1 MVRRAL
7 AVVTPFVLSC
17 APTRSTVPPGAE
29 LPNAPAMPDASL
41 VIRDV
46 RVFDGAQV
54 LPRTSVWIDDGH
66 IVAIDAEATPPAGAE
81 IVDGGGRTLLP
92 GLIDAHAHAHSGA
105 DLEQAAVFGVTCELD
120 MMGDPAFVASRRR
133 RKPGAKPLAA
143 DLFGAGFAATP
154 KGGHGTEY
162 GGAVPT
168 LDRAKDAAAFVAA
181 RVKEGSD
188 YLKIVYD
195 DGFGPIEFARLD
207 EPSLRAVIDAAK
219 REDRLSVVHVGSAQ
233 EFRTVIEA
241 GADGLAHLVLE
252 GEIDAAT
259 VALAREHGV
268 FVTDTLPVL
277 FGLCQ
282 PGRGAALAAD
292 PRIAP
297 YLWPA
302 VARELSS
309 SFDLGDYAP
318 SCAPVS
324 RAAKQLHD
332 AGVDLLASTDA
343 PNPGTAHGVSM
354 HDELALLVDAGLT
367 PVAALAAATSKPATR
382 FGLDDRGRIRVGAR
396 ADLVLVAGDPTTDI
410 LATRDIV
417 AVYKDGEAVPRERTR
432 ERVQKAFAEIERL
445 RALPAPAGSESGRV
459 SDFDDGSSGAAYGSG
474 WVASTDEIA
483 GGSSTATISV
493 VKGGAARSKHALRI
507 RGELTAAAGAIAWAG
522 AMFMPG
528 PSPMAA
534 ANLSSKTKLVAWV
547 RGDPGHYQVMLLS
560 GPMPARVELEVGK
573 AWRRVEIPLDR
584 FDGVDTWALVGVLF
598 AAVGEP
604 RRFTLELDDV
614 RIE

>member
-1 MVRRAL
+1 M
-7 AVVTPFVLSC
+7 
-17 APTRSTVPPGAE
+17 PPGAE
-29 LPNAPAMPDASL
+29 LPNAPAMPHASL

-46 RVFDGAQV
+46 RVFDGEQV
-54 LPRTSVWIDDGH
+54 VPRTSVWIDGGR
-66 IVAIDAEATPPAGAE
+66 IVAIDAVAAPPHDAE
-81 IVDGGGRTLLP
+81 VVDGAGRTLLP
-92 GLIDAHAHAHSGA
+92 GLIDAHAHAHGGP
-105 DLEQAAVFGVTCELD
+105 DLEQAVLFGVTCELD
-120 MMGDPAFVASRRR
+120 MMGDPAFVASRRQ

-143 DLFGAGFAATP
+143 DLLGAGFAATP
-154 KGGHGTEY
+154 EGGHGTEY
-162 GGAVPT
+162 GGSVPT
-168 LDRAKDAAAFVAA
+168 LERADEAAAFVAA
-181 RVKEGSD
+181 RAKEGSD

-195 DGFGPIEFARLD
+195 DGFGPIHFARLD
-207 EPSLRAVIDAAK
+207 EPTLRALVDAAK
-219 REDRLSVVHVGSAQ
+219 REHLLSVVHVGSAE
-233 EFRTVIEA
+233 EFRTVIGA

-252 GEIDAAT
+252 GEIDATT
-259 VALAREHGV
+259 VAAAREHGV

-292 PRIAP
+292 PRVAP

-302 VARELSS
+302 VARSLAS
-309 SFDLGDYAP
+309 SFELGDYAP
-318 SCAPVS
+318 SCTPVS

-367 PVAALAAATSKPATR
+367 PTAALAAATSRPAAR
-382 FGLDDRGRIRVGAR
+382 FGLEDRGRIRVGAR

-417 AVYKDGEAVPRERTR
+417 AVYKDGEAVPRDRTR
-432 ERVQKAFAEIERL
+432 ERVQKAYAEIDRQ
-445 RALPAPAGSESGRV
+445 RAVPAPAGSESGRV
-459 SDFDDGSSGAAYGSG
+459 SDFDDGSTTAAYGSG
-474 WVASTDEIA
+474 WVTSTDAIA
-483 GGSSTATISV
+483 GGSSTATITV
-493 VKGGAARSKHALRI
+493 VKGGAAKSKHALRV
-507 RGELTAAAGAIAWAG
+507 RGELTAAAGAIAWSG

-528 PSPMAA
+528 AQAMAP

-547 RGDPGHYQVMLLS
+547 RGDPGRYQVMLVT

-584 FDGVDTWALVGVLF
+584 FDGAETWATMGVLF

-604 RRFTLELDDV
+604 RRFTLDIDDV